1 MFSWWEDTNT
11 HTPTHMHIQTPTI
24 LFADWLLSCTGTQPS
39 FVSMFGSCIIKQ
51 NAQGGK
57 GHFKGLQLLCHWL
70 FVVEGL
76 VDVPSLSP
84 EAQPV
89 FEGELAHTYSISRYE
104 QTDSKNVHQN
114 IHIHK
119 KKQLL
124 FTVLMRGASLAHTC
138 MDTQNHAALPC
149 IFLLCGS
156 HTLAA
161 LLRKQQSGFLR
172 GLGVKGRLWLHARHM
187 TGNIEIWLSS
197 GIALLYVLVLS
208 AMDGM

>member
-1 MFSWWEDTNT
+1 MRRYKHTYTSTHAHTNSYYIVCSLTPVLYRNAALFFHNFWEL
-11 HTPTHMHIQTPTI
+11 HYQTQRPR
-24 LFADWLLSCTGTQPS
+24 
-39 FVSMFGSCIIKQ
+39 
-51 NAQGGK
+51 GK
-57 GHFKGLQLLCHWL
+57 GHFSGLQLLCHWL

-76 VDVPSLSP
+76 LDVPPLSP
-84 EAQPV
+84 EAQAV

-138 MDTQNHAALPC
+138 IDTQNHAALPC

-172 GLGVKGRLWLHARHM
+172 GLGVKGRLWLHARLM